1 MIVRKIKSQEEMDK
15 CVDMYIDIYENEII
29 PLDRDKS
36 LLSMR
41 RHVAARQFFRVVE
54 DDGEV
59 IAWIAGAVLER
70 EFIAEKYMQQIYYCS
85 NQKGMKSYRCV
96 VLLHQALVEE
106 AKALGIK
113 YVLSTGSHADTE
125 NVFVRI
131 LGKNGW
137 NVRGYLAIFHL

>member
-1 MIVRKIKSQEEMDK
+1 MAK

-41 RHVAARQFFRVVE
+41 RHVAAGQFFKVIE
-54 DDGEV
+54 DNGEV

-85 NQKGMKSYRCV
+85 NQKGMKAYRCV
-96 VLLHQALVEE
+96 VLLH
-106 AKALGIK
+106 KALIEESK
-113 YVLSTGSHADTE
+113 KLNIRHVLSTGSHADTE
-125 NVFVRI
+125 NVFVKI

-137 NVRGYLAIFHL
+137 SVRNYLAIWRNDEIHMGTA